1 MKQKISFLLTL
12 NIIVVLLSCKKDNV
26 PEPIARVQTL
36 ATLSTSVATSV
47 TMATAIS
54 GGTITDDG
62 GSQILVRGICWGNTT
77 GPTISGNKTVNGAGT
92 GTYSASLS
100 GLSSTSTYFVR
111 AYATN
116 STGTAYGNEISFI
129 SSGPPPPSVT
139 VYAGGYERN
148 GNIQTAKYW
157 KNGVAT
163 LLTNGTF
170 TSQVNSIFIAGND
183 IYAAGLELN
192 ASNKVVGKYWKN
204 GGAVNLTDGITSAAL
219 NSIIVVG
226 SDVYAAGY
234 QVTSSGSNSFAR
246 YWKNGIPVTLSNGST
261 SAELFSIIVVGSDVY
276 AAGQETNASGKT
288 VAKYWKNGSAVNLT
302 DGTKTAGALSIAV
315 SGSDVYV
322 SGYEN
327 NQSVTTTAVNAVARY
342 WKNGIPVVLGGT
354 APDSRSSAYSL
365 YLSGNDV
372 YCGGFDVDNTI
383 AGAKY
388 WKNNTRVNLTNGLNP
403 SSVSS
408 IVVINN
414 DVYAGGAESNG
425 TNKAFA
431 RYWKNGVAVDLS
443 DGLKYESITSL
454 IVVP

>member
-1 MKQKISFLLTL
+1 MQYKLLLFSIVSIFLF
-12 NIIVVLLSCKKDNV
+12 LSGCKKEDSTN
-26 PEPIARVQTL
+26 PSGRVQTL
-36 ATLSTSVATSV
+36 STLTTSPIASITSVSAV
-47 TMATAIS
+47 S
-54 GGTITDDG
+54 GGMITDDG
-62 GSQILVRGICWGNTT
+62 GSDILSRGVCWSTST
-77 GPTISGNKTVNGAGT
+77 APTISGNRTSNGSGSGAFSANIIGLT
-92 GTYSASLS
+92 ASTTY
-100 GLSSTSTYFVR
+100 YVR

-116 STGTAYGNEISFI
+116 STGTAYGNEINFV
-129 SSGPPPPSVT
+129 SSGPPPLSLT

-204 GGAVNLTDGITSAAL
+204 GVAVNLTDGITSAAI

-246 YWKNGIPVTLSNGST
+246 YWKNGIPVTVSNGST
-261 SAELFSIIVVGSDVY
+261 TAELFSIIVVGSDVY

-388 WKNNTRVNLTNGLNP
+388 WKNNTRVNLTNGVNP

-454 IVVP
+454 VVVP